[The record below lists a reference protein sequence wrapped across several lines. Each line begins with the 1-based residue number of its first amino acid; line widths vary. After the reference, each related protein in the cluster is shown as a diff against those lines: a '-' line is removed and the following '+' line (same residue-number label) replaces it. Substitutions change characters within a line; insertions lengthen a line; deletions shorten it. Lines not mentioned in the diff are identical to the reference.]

1 VSRIPRRRLPRLLVA
16 SILCVPAALATSGTA
31 NSAARSGARLGPDLL
46 LNGDAAAGAVSVQGW
61 DAVTIPGWRV
71 LSGLPTVV
79 RYGTPGFPRTD
90 ARSARPARL
99 FAGGAGGTAR
109 LEQTVSLRSPRGGRL
124 SRATRYRLSA
134 VVGGTT
140 TSAAST
146 TVTFMSSSG
155 RALGHRTI
163 GPVGKRALSSR
174 VVSGQLPP
182 GSVSAKVV
190 LRLATSLKNIDG
202 ANAPTTG
209 YNRAVAGAV
218 SLRVTARTQQA
229 RLIPPVA
236 HVPHFDHV
244 FLFMFENQD
253 LRAVIGNRR
262 QAPFLNGLLPR
273 SSLLADMFAEEHPS
287 DGNYLALSAGG
298 VFGIPLTDPLEENPQ
313 YTINAFN
320 IGDLIDR
327 AHETWKA
334 YLQSA
339 AGPCDDTVHRYY
351 WNDDLPF
358 LYFADVRN
366 RPAYCAA
373 HLPPLDALQNDLASA
388 ATTPNFVWIGPDDC
402 SDMEGC
408 GIRAGDTLLKQELGA
423 ILSSPAWRTQRSL
436 AIITFDEDGYD
447 HERPAQRIPTLIL
460 GSAGVRAGYVSHVRY
475 THYSLLRTIEAAL
488 GLGTLTD
495 NDRYAQ
501 PLNDVFNARLANAAM
516 AGAPRLAVG
525 PVAPAARRNR
535 ATASFTPR
543 PRSSGRP
550 SPTAFVANSASASV
564 IPVSLVTG
572 KAGRAIRVG
581 SDPEAIA
588 ATPDGRTVY
597 VVNSGSGTVTPI
609 DTSTE
614 KPGASIQMGRD
625 PAAIAVTPDG
635 TIAYVVN
642 TGSDTVTPIDT
653 ATDTPGT
660 PIPVGSA
667 PRSIAITPDGKTAY
681 VLDWRGATVTPI
693 ETASGRAGPPIPVGS
708 YPSAIAINASGSVAY
723 VAAYGS
729 DTVTPIDIADDQPG
743 APVAVGGAP
752 NALAVTPDDSTVD
765 VVSGDTDSVDPITV
779 STGASG
785 RPIRVGYSPLAVAM
799 GGPTAYVVNTIS
811 GTVTPV
817 SSNGR
822 TSRPISV
829 GTYSYPTAIAIAPGD
844 RTAAVVDTYSGQ
856 LSLVNLRSRH
866 AAHPITVG
874 GFPVAVAIAG

>member
-1 VSRIPRRRLPRLLVA
+1 M
-16 SILCVPAALATSGTA
+16 SGAA
-31 NSAARSGARLGPDLL
+31 NSAARAGDRLGPDLL
-46 LNGDAAAGAVSVQGW
+46 LNGDASAGAVSVQGW

-79 RYGTPGFPRTD
+79 RYGTPGFARAG
-90 ARSARPARL
+90 ARSARPPRL

-109 LEQTVSLRSPRGGRL
+109 LEQTVSLRSPRGGHL
-124 SRATRYRLSA
+124 SPVARYRLSA
-134 VVGGTT
+134 ELGGTT
-140 TSAAST
+140 TSAASIT
-146 TVTFMSSSG
+146 ATFMSSSG
-155 RALGHRTI
+155 RALSHRTI
-163 GPVGKRALSSR
+163 GPVGKRMLSLRS
-174 VVSGQLPP
+174 VSGPLPD
-182 GSVSAKVV
+182 GSVSAKVL
-190 LRLATSLKNIDG
+190 LRLATSLKNADG

-209 YNRAVAGAV
+209 YDRAVAGAI
-218 SLRVTARTQQA
+218 SLRVTVSTQHA

-244 FLFMFENQD
+244 FVFMFENQD
-253 LRAVIGNRR
+253 FRAVIGNRK

-273 SSLLADMFAEEHPS
+273 SSLLANMFAEEHPS

-313 YTINAFN
+313 YTINAPS
-320 IGDLIDR
+320 IGGMIDGAR
-327 AHETWKA
+327 ETWKA

-358 LYFADVRN
+358 LYFAGVRN

-373 HLPPLDALQNDLASA
+373 HVPPLDALQSDLAST
-388 ATTPNFVWIGPDDC
+388 ATTPNFAWIGPDDC

-408 GIRAGDTLLKQELGA
+408 GIRAGDTFLKQELGA

-436 AIITFDEDGYD
+436 AIITFDEDAYD
-447 HERPAQRIPTLIL
+447 HEHPAQRIPTLIM

-501 PLNDVFNARLANAAM
+501 PLNDVFNTRIATAAM
-516 AGAPRLAVG
+516 AGAPRL
-525 PVAPAARRNR
+525 PVRPLAPGAPAARRRDR
-535 ATASFTPR
+535 APADPASQPESR
-543 PRSSGRP
+543 RHR

-564 IPVSLVTG
+564 TPVSLVTR
-572 KAGRAIRVG
+572 KAGHAIRVG

-597 VVNSGSGTVTPI
+597 VVNRGSGTVTPI

-614 KPGASIQMGRD
+614 KSGAAIQVGSD

-635 TIAYVVN
+635 ATAYVVN

-653 ATDTPGT
+653 VTDTAGT
-660 PIPVGSA
+660 PIPVGLE
-667 PRSIAITPDGKTAY
+667 PRSIAVTPDGKTAY
-681 VLDWRGATVTPI
+681 VLDWGGATVTPI
-693 ETASGRAGPPIPVGS
+693 DVGSGHPGPPIPVGS
-708 YPSAIAINASGSVAY
+708 YPSAIAINATGSVAY
-723 VAAYGS
+723 VANYGS
-729 DTVTPIDIADDQPG
+729 DTVTPIDTADDQPG
-743 APVAVGGAP
+743 ASIAVGAAP
-752 NALAVTPDDSTVD
+752 NALAVTPDGGTVD
-765 VVSGDTDSVDPITV
+765 VVSGNTDSVDPITV
-779 STGASG
+779 STGAAV
-785 RPIRVGYSPLAVAM
+785 RPIRVGYSPLAVAV
-799 GGPTAYVVNTIS
+799 GGQTAYVVNTIS
-811 GTVTPV
+811 GTITPV
-817 SSNGR
+817 STNGR

-829 GTYSYPTAIAIAPGD
+829 GIYSYPTAIAIAPGA
-844 RTAAVVDTYSGQ
+844 RIAAVVDTYSGQ

-874 GFPVAVAIAG
+874 SFPVAVAIAG